1 MMSDMKVL
9 VTGAD
14 GFFGKNIIVHLNEI
28 GMNIITYTRKNS
40 VQDLPDLIKKS
51 DFIIHLAGENR
62 PVDDKDF
69 DIVNAGLTESICD
82 FLRTIGRKMPVILAS
97 SEQVNLNNAYGRS
110 KLKAEIIVQKFAAD
124 TGSSVY
130 IYRLPRLF
138 GKWCKPNYNS
148 VVATFCHNIS
158 HNLPIQIEVP
168 SFELNLVYIDDVI
181 EEFTNVLRGDLGYK
195 KVLSVQPEYRIT
207 VGDLAD
213 QIKLF
218 KKNCYPLVKENIN
231 DEFVR
236 KLYATYVSYIFP
248 NNNESINHKVLK

>member
-1 MMSDMKVL
+1 MMSDMNVL

-28 GMNIITYTRKNS
+28 GINITTYTRKNS
-40 VQDLPDLIKKS
+40 ILDLPDLIKKS

-62 PVDDKDF
+62 PVDEKDF

-82 FLRTIGRKMPVILAS
+82 ALRSTGRKMPVILSS
-97 SEQVNLNNAYGRS
+97 SEQVNLNNPYGRS
-110 KLKAEIIVQKFAAD
+110 KLKAEIIVQKFADD
-124 TGSSVY
+124 TDSSVY
-130 IYRLPRLF
+130 IYRLPRVF

-148 VVATFCHNIS
+148 VVATFCYNIS
-158 HNLPIQIEVP
+158 HNLPIQLNVP

-181 EEFTNVLRGDLGYK
+181 EEFTNVIREELGHK

-207 VGDLAD
+207 VGELAD
-213 QIKLF
+213 QIRHF
-218 KKNCYPLVKENIN
+218 KKNCGPLAIENIN

-236 KLYATYVSYIFP
+236 KLYSTYVSYFSP
-248 NNNESINHKVLK
+248 NSNESINHKV